1 MKIEIYTKEIE
12 LTKKLEEYIES
23 KINSLNNILGK
34 NDEERKCDFRIG
46 KNSKSHLNGK
56 IYFAE
61 ARVETP
67 NKAYGAKANAESINE
82 AIDNLKDEIQTKIR
96 RNKDKRDSLLKRGG
110 RKIKSLLKFGR

>member
-12 LTKKLEEYIES
+12 LTDEIREYIES

-34 NDEERKCDFRIG
+34 SDEERRCDFRIG
-46 KNSKSHLNGK
+46 KNSKSHLKGK

-67 NKAYGAKANAESINE
+67 NKAYGAEAKAESLNE
-82 AIDNLKDEIQTKIR
+82 AIDKLKDEIAKKIR
-96 RNKDKRDSLLKRGG
+96 RNKDKKESLLKRGG
-110 RKIKSLLKFGR
+110 RKVKNLLRRK